1 MEMEVGYLAPYI
13 GPLAGVTTSF
23 LWSLTALCFTA
34 AGRRIGPAR
43 VNALRIMLAVVWLGL
58 THRAL
63 TGMWIPMATGR
74 QVLLLGLSGFF
85 GLTLGDLALFTAFVR
100 IGPRVAM
107 LVMTT
112 APIFAALLGWM
123 AFGETLAG
131 VAWLGMALTLAGVA
145 WVVLE
150 RPAALDGTA
159 RAAWARGLLLATIA
173 ALCQAGGL
181 WLSKAGIGH
190 GWLPRE
196 QHMAAQT
203 ATLLRMFFAAVTVAP
218 TFGWYVF
225 RARLAASGTGKI
237 VPSPARRRGY
247 FLTFCGSIVGPY
259 LGIWFSLVA
268 ADRAPLGVAQTTCS
282 LSPVFILPFVVLIQK
297 EHVSLRA
304 VCGAVLAVAGV
315 ALLFWRPG

>member
-1 MEMEVGYLAPYI
+1 MELDFGHLAPYI

-23 LWSLTALCFTA
+23 LWSLTALCFTT

-43 VNALRIMLAVVWLGL
+43 VNALRIMLAVIWLGL

-63 TGMWIPMATGR
+63 TGMWIPAANGR
-74 QVLLLGLSGFF
+74 QVLLLGLSGLV

-100 IGPRVAM
+100 VGPRTAM

-112 APIFAALLGWM
+112 APIFAALFGWI

-131 VAWLGMALTLAGVA
+131 MAWLGMTLTLGGVA

-150 RPAALDGTA
+150 RPAEKDDLA
-159 RAAWARGLLLATIA
+159 RSARTRGLLLAAIA
-173 ALCQAGGL
+173 AVCQAGGL

-190 GWLPRE
+190 GWLPRD

-218 TFGWYVF
+218 MFAWYAVWARLPASGAGKTVTP
-225 RARLAASGTGKI
+225 RARRT
-237 VPSPARRRGY
+237 GY

-259 LGIWFSLVA
+259 LGIWLSLVA

-282 LSPVFILPFVVLIQK
+282 LTPVFILPLVILIQK

-304 VCGAVLAVAGV
+304 VGGAVVAVAGT
-315 ALLFWRPG
+315 ALLFAR